1 MRRGSKY
8 LFLSPD
14 EARRHSSQLMRTRN
28 RPDLDLDQ
36 LDRTWAEFVRWARK
50 LGVAFH
56 PDLPG
61 SAYDPPLAPT
71 EARAYDA
78 AMARAFRQG
87 DHCPY
92 RVALEVWKRY
102 QLPRGLR
109 RTGPLFREEQ
119 L

>member
-1 MRRGSKY
+1 MRRGRKYY
-8 LFLSPD
+8 LFVSP
-14 EARRHSSQLMRTRN
+14 EARRPRRS
-28 RPDLDLDQ
+28 RPDLDLDR
-36 LDRTWAEFVRWARK
+36 LARDRTWGEYIRWARK

-61 SAYDPPLAPT
+61 SAYDPPLAPE
-71 EARAYDA
+71 EAQDYDR

-102 QLPRGLR
+102 QAPRGLR

-119 L
+119 P